1 MPVSGWR
8 YYLRRHSTQSLE
20 STLNIGTLLGQITQ
34 MSGQIATA
42 MEELSST
49 CQLHTDSIAAIHQVT
64 EQSQHSVA
72 DIENSIVNIKQDTAR
87 LT

>member
-1 MPVSGWR
+1 
-8 YYLRRHSTQSLE
+8 
-20 STLNIGTLLGQITQ
+20 

-49 CQLHTDSIAAIHQVT
+49 CQLHTDSIAAIHQAT